1 MFAGLDLNER
11 PLGYEASACRAR
23 MPGGNIPEGRAR
35 FPTQREDVMSYF
47 VSFLTALVAALTLV
61 ASVWADADPANRT
74 GDPEKLGRVHFK
86 TSCSP
91 EAQTQFER
99 ALAMLHSF
107 FFPETVKAFT
117 AIPATDPSCAIAYW
131 GIAISQ
137 RPNPLVGPFDAAT
150 LKRRL
155 DAIEKGEAIGPK
167 TQRDA
172 DWLAALKKFYK
183 DYDKIDQ
190 DTRTRNYEKA
200 MERLA
205 SKYPD
210 DVEAKIFHA
219 LALNE
224 TFDHK
229 SMEPLLKAIKILEPI
244 DKKYPDHPGV
254 THYLIHSYD
263 FPAIAKR
270 GVPAANKY
278 AKIAPSA
285 PHAQHMPSHIYSMVG
300 MWEESVVSNWRSV
313 AVANDYMAKA
323 KLDGTLGGVPHAY
336 DFMAYAYL
344 QLGQDLKARGLIQ
357 DTMSIKKVIGVPLAV
372 ATARAAVPARYMLE
386 RQDWQGAAQLQPLG
400 TGYPMAE
407 AITHFA
413 RAMGAAR
420 SGDTAAAQADI
431 EKLKEQR
438 AALEKAGQ
446 GYWAGQVEIQILGAE
461 AWTAQGQGNKSDA
474 LKFMRAAADLEDASE
489 KHVAMENRLY
499 PMRELLADML
509 MAQGE
514 AAGAL
519 TEYETSLK
527 NAPMRLRGFYGA
539 AKAAEASGDAK
550 KARDYFEKLARLTRH
565 ADGDRPELREMKQ
578 RQ

>member
-1 MFAGLDLNER
+1 MMSRYTIFAPVLGLMLI
-11 PLGYEASACRAR
+11 LSATAVSAR
-23 MPGGNIPEGRAR
+23 DDETKAR
-35 FPTQREDVMSYF
+35 
-47 VSFLTALVAALTLV
+47 
-61 ASVWADADPANRT
+61 
-74 GDPEKLGRVHFK
+74 GEKLGRVVFK
-86 TSCSP
+86 TSCSQ
-91 EAQTQFER
+91 EAQKQFER
-99 ALAMLHSF
+99 ALAMQHSF

-117 AIPATDPSCAIAYW
+117 AIPETDPSCAIAYW

-137 RPNPLVGPFDAAT
+137 RPNPLVPPFPAEA
-150 LKRRL
+150 LKKGL
-155 DAIEKGEAIGPK
+155 EAIEKGESIGAK
-167 TQRDA
+167 TQRER
-172 DWLAALKKFYK
+172 DWLAALKTFYK
-183 DYDKIDQ
+183 DYETVDQ
-190 DTRTRNYEKA
+190 DTRTKNYEKA
-200 MERLA
+200 MQALVA
-205 SKYPD
+205 KYPD
-210 DVEAKIFHA
+210 DVEAKIFYA

-229 SMEPLLKAIKILEPI
+229 SMEPLLKAIAILEPI

-263 FPAIAKR
+263 FPPIAAR

-278 AKIAPSA
+278 AKIAPSV

-300 MWEESVVSNWRSV
+300 MWEESVISNWRSV
-313 AVANDYMAKA
+313 AVANEYIAKA

-336 DFMAYAYL
+336 DFLAYAYL
-344 QLGQDLKARGLIQ
+344 QLGQDIKARGLIQ
-357 DTMSIKKVIGVPLAV
+357 DTMSIKKVIGVPLAG

-386 RQDWQGAAQLQPLG
+386 RQDWQGAAQLQALG

-446 GYWAGQVEIQILGAE
+446 GYWAGQVEIQILGAQ
-461 AWTAQGQGNKSDA
+461 AWTAQGQDNKSDA
-474 LKFMRAAADLEDASE
+474 LKFMRAGADLEDASE

-509 MAQGE
+509 MVQGE
-514 AAGAL
+514 AAAAL
-519 TEYETSLK
+519 KEYETSPK

-539 AKAAEASGDAK
+539 AKAAEFSGDQK
-550 KARDYFEKLARLTRH
+550 KAREYFEKLAKLTRNS
-565 ADGDRPELREMKQ
+565 DGDRSELREMKQ
-578 RQ
+578 RLASK